1 MRKHLLASVVLAA
14 ALAAPGSAKAQDYT
28 VYDFQECMFSYD
40 GTQTCMY
47 GQFNHVS
54 GNGKYAVGYDEEF
67 VPMAY
72 MWFADEPAVLKQL
85 SDGSLRISACDVS
98 NDGTVVG
105 SWEEMADGE
114 EEGICY
120 PAYKTLDGEW
130 TKLPVPDNYSVY
142 DAKNQPFANEVRA
155 VTPDGR
161 FMAGN
166 LKLVVGYNEKWGSD
180 IRYQIPVL
188 WENGEIKQVYDLEGI
203 KTFQVWDISDDGSII
218 VGMNVAEC
226 GGFNPAIIKDGKLI
240 NILQCDSENE
250 DEVNYN
256 GGNASSIDKDG
267 NVYGYFQ
274 EADGVT
280 IKHFIYNSAT
290 GNIKY
295 VDDFVV
301 CGAPG
306 VTYSRGE
313 PLPYLLDCSDDG
325 RVVVG
330 ATAVS
335 IGFGAG
341 VCPQVAVYD
350 KVPSAIARPSKA
362 GDVSINWRGG
372 DITVNGNYD
381 RAEVYSAA
389 GALLSSGAQGDKLG
403 LKAQAG
409 GTYIIKV
416 TTAQGVK
423 SFKIMK

>member
-1 MRKHLLASVVLAA
+1 MRKHLLASVFLAA
-14 ALAAPGSAKAQDYT
+14 ALAAPGTATAQNCT
-28 VYDFQECMFSYD
+28 VYDFQDCMFSYD

-54 GNGKYAVGYDEEF
+54 ANGKYAVGYDEEF

-105 SWEEMADGE
+105 SWEETAAGE

-130 TKLPVPDNYSVY
+130 TKLPVPENYSEY
-142 DAKNQPFANEVRA
+142 DAKNQLFVNEVRA

-166 LKLVVGYNEKWGSD
+166 LKLVVGYNEKFGFD

-188 WENGEIKQVYDLEGI
+188 WENGEIKQVYNLDGI

-218 VGMNVAEC
+218 VGMNTAEC

-250 DEVNYN
+250 DEVNFN

-290 GNIKY
+290 GDIKY
-295 VDDFVV
+295 VDDFVT
-301 CGAPG
+301 CGTTG
-306 VTYSRGE
+306 VTFSQGD
-313 PLPYLLDCSDDG
+313 PLPYTLDCSDDG

-330 ATAVS
+330 ATGVS
-335 IGFGAG
+335 TGLGMG

-350 KVPSAIARPSKA
+350 KVPSAIARPANA
-362 GDVSINWRGG
+362 GDVSVNWRGG
-372 DITVNGNYD
+372 DLTVSGDYD
-381 RAEVYSAA
+381 RACVYNAA
-389 GALLSSGAQGDKLG
+389 GALVAGGAQGSALG
-403 LKAQAG
+403 MAAAAK

-416 TTAQGVK
+416 ATAQGVK